1 MNPLR
6 SLALAF
12 ALCLLPLPAYALA
25 KIELVG
31 VKIRVPDMAEAKSF
45 YTGVLGFQIEKESDD
60 KQTVWLRTKSYKI
73 VLERSKDA
81 RRISTPGYSHVSMS
95 MRVNDIDE
103 TFRYLKA
110 KGVKFIK
117 DEKRKEGVGW
127 SLQILDPF
135 GNKISMMQ
143 ITAGKPETIVEP
155 SVYNCGIYVTD
166 IETALKTYEDA
177 LGFVVR
183 SRAYMP
189 EDMPLGT
196 SDGKF
201 AFMLHLRRQDLP
213 HVENPNMNL
222 IFNATDPDTIEK
234 LKHKGISLRTG
245 SANNV
250 FTIVD
255 SVGIVSE
262 LVVDR

>member
-1 MNPLR
+1 VNAVR
-6 SLALAF
+6 SLASLSVF
-12 ALCLLPLPAYALA
+12 CFLVFPPDGLA
-25 KIELVG
+25 KVELVG
-31 VKIRVPDMAEAKSF
+31 VKIRVPDMAEARSF
-45 YTGVLGFQIEKESDD
+45 YSDVLGFQVEKESTD
-60 KQTVWLRTKSYKI
+60 KKTIWLKTNSYKI

-81 RRISTPGYSHVSMS
+81 RRITTPGYSDVSMS
-95 MRVNDIDE
+95 MRVNDIDQ
-103 TFRYLKA
+103 TFSYLKS
-110 KGVKFIK
+110 KGVRFIK

-143 ITAGKPETIVEP
+143 ITVGKPETIVEP

-166 IETALKTYEDA
+166 IETALKTYEGA

-201 AFMLHLRRQDLP
+201 AFMLHLRRQDFS
-213 HVENPNMNL
+213 HVENPNMGL
-222 IFNATDPDTIEK
+222 IFHASDTIEE
-234 LKHKGISLRTG
+234 LRRKGLHLTPTRSKNRYKMI
-245 SANNV
+245 
-250 FTIVD
+250 D
-255 SVGIVSE
+255 SVGIASE
-262 LVVDR
+262 LVVGR

>member
-1 MNPLR
+1 
-6 SLALAF
+6 
-12 ALCLLPLPAYALA
+12 
-25 KIELVG
+25 
-31 VKIRVPDMAEAKSF
+31 MAEARSF
-45 YTGVLGFQIEKESDD
+45 YTGILGFQIETESED
-60 KQTVWLRTKSYKI
+60 KQTVWLRTNSYKI
-73 VLERSKDA
+73 VLQRSKDA
-81 RRISTPGYSHVSMS
+81 RRITTPGYSHVSMS

-103 TFRYLKA
+103 TFRYLKS
-110 KGVKFIK
+110 KSVRFII

-166 IETALKTYEDA
+166 IEIALKTYGDA
-177 LGFVVR
+177 LGFLVR
-183 SRAYMP
+183 SRAYLP

-201 AFMLHLRRQDLP
+201 AFMLHLRRQDFP

-222 IFNATDPDTIEK
+222 IFKANDPDTIEK
-234 LKHKGISLRTG
+234 LKLKGMPLRTG
-245 SANNV
+245 STDNA
-250 FTIVD
+250 FTMVD
-255 SVGIVSE
+255 SVGILSE